1 VATAEEVDLT
11 GSNARDPFEGLVPG
25 VARHE
30 DAIVVIGGVL
40 TQSRT
45 AETFGF
51 VRMPSPYF
59 VFLAAVVGTYLLIV
73 EIVKR
78 RVIQRLMPGHLS

>member
-1 VATAEEVDLT
+1 MLFVIRTAGRPWRNRPSLPLSVTTL
-11 GSNARDPFEGLVPG
+11 
-25 VARHE
+25 
-30 DAIVVIGGVL
+30 AIVVIGGVL

-51 VRMPSPYF
+51 VRMPSTYF

-78 RVIQRLMPGHLS
+78 RVIQRLMPGHVS